1 MPANENNVTRGR
13 ERLRRV
19 GLTGV
24 FTLASRG
31 IGIVAS
37 LVTVP
42 ITARY
47 LGTERFGLWLL
58 LGGFLSWVSLADLG
72 LGNTLMTEL
81 ARADGNDDR
90 VRARLLVSSALYPV
104 VLIAIAVAFAFGL
117 AYSRIPWG
125 RVFNV
130 SDAVATREV
139 GAAAAVTMGL
149 FVARLPLALPGR
161 IYAAYQEGY
170 RYQLWSGACSVLS
183 VLALLGTMA
192 AGGSL
197 PAMLGAFYGTAML
210 ADLGAAAQLFG
221 SRKPWLVPSL
231 RAWELR
237 LSRALL
243 GTGSMFWIAQI
254 AAILLLETDLL
265 VVTQLFG
272 ANRVAEYGV
281 ALKLFGVVA
290 LVQMA
295 FVEALWPAYAEALAR
310 RDVGWVQRTFARS
323 IALGVGWA
331 GAASAL
337 LVGFGGYA
345 VRVLIAIEVPPG
357 RWLLAA
363 MATTA
368 VVTAVGQCF
377 AMLLNGLGDI
387 RIQAALG
394 VVSGVFN
401 LVVSVVLA
409 RQIGLPG
416 VALGTTAAI
425 VVSLAVTATFLRA
438 RIRALR
444 DGVVAPVV
452 RR

>member
-1 MPANENNVTRGR
+1 MTQDHVTRGR

-19 GLTGV
+19 GLTGL

-42 ITARY
+42 ITSRY

-58 LGGFLSWVSLADLG
+58 LGGLLSWVSLADLG

-81 ARADGNDDR
+81 ARADGNEDR
-90 VRARLLVSSALYPV
+90 ARARLLVSSALYPV
-104 VLIAIAVAFAFGL
+104 LLIAVAVTITFGA
-117 AYSRIPWG
+117 AYASIPWA

-130 SDAVATREV
+130 SDAVAPREV
-139 GAAAAVTMGL
+139 GAAAAVTMAL
-149 FVARLPLALPGR
+149 FAARLPLALPGR

-170 RYQLWSGACSVLS
+170 RYQLWSGACSVLA
-183 VLALLGTMA
+183 VLALLGAMA
-192 AGGSL
+192 AGASL
-197 PAMLGAFYGTAML
+197 PTMLAAFYGTAML
-210 ADLGAAAQLFG
+210 ADVGAAAQLFG
-221 SRKPWLVPSL
+221 SRKPWLVPNLGS
-231 RAWELR
+231 WDLR

-265 VVTQLFG
+265 VVTQMFG
-272 ANRVAEYGV
+272 AGRVAEYGV
-281 ALKLFGVVA
+281 ALKLFGVVSLA
-290 LVQMA
+290 QMA

-310 RDVGWVQRTFARS
+310 RDLAWVRRTFARS
-323 IALGVGWA
+323 IGLGVGWA
-331 GAASAL
+331 VAASAL
-337 LVGFGGYA
+337 LVGVGGMA
-345 VRVLIAIEVPPG
+345 VRVLIAADPPPG
-357 RWLLAA
+357 RWLLAS

-377 AMLLNGLGDI
+377 AMLLNALGNI

-394 VVSGVFN
+394 VASGIFN
-401 LVVSVVLA
+401 IGVSVLLA
-409 RQIGLPG
+409 RHIGLPG
-416 VALGTTAAI
+416 IALGTTAAI
-425 VVSLAVTATFLRA
+425 LVSLAATASFLRA
-438 RIRALR
+438 RLRALR
-444 DGVVAPVV
+444 EGLVVPAV